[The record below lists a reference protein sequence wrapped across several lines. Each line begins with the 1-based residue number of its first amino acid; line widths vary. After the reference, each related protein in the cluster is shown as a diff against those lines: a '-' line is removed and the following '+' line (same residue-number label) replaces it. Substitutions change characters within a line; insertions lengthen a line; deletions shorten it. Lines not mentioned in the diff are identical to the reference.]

1 MALITIYLILVGTMY
16 CIVVVTSRYYVLYTS
31 RYYVVTSRY
40 YILYTSRYNG
50 IIVIHYPQLVNGDLL
65 SSIAVFIIMNTPLS
79 TSSGSLR
86 NCICLQC
93 R

>member
-1 MALITIYLILVGTMY
+1 MYRILVGTVY
-16 CIVVVTSRYYVLYTS
+16 FIIVGTSGYYVLYTS
-31 RYYVVTSRY
+31 RYY
-40 YILYTSRYNG
+40 G
-50 IIVIHYPQLVNGDLL
+50 IIIIHNPQLVNSDLL

-79 TSSGSLR
+79 TSSGSLK